1 MELAIATYV
10 VHILLLLVTADQ
22 NNGIAGRDGIVIG
35 LWTTATAAAA
45 YGKLPLS
52 TVVVHSYFPQAVLA
66 VLVTLCYVILDV
78 IRDRTRMMLGW

>member
-22 NNGIAGRDGIVIG
+22 NNGIAGRDRIVIG
-35 LWTTATAAAA
+35 PWTTAAA

-52 TVVVHSYFPQAVLA
+52 TFVIHSHFPQAVLA

-78 IRDRTRMMLGW
+78 IRHRILMLVLLGW

>member
-35 LWTTATAAAA
+35 LWTTAAA

-52 TVVVHSYFPQAVLA
+52 TVVIHSYFPQAVLA